1 MKAGSFALGG
11 RIIDVVT
18 RRIFEGVVHVEN
30 GVIIKIEE
38 GPVESTQYILPG
50 FIDSHIH
57 IESSMLI
64 PSEFARIAVIHGTVG
79 TVSDPHE
86 IANVLGI
93 SGVKFMISNGHKVPF
108 RFNFGAPSCV
118 PATSFESAGATL
130 GPAEIEELLQLGEIR
145 YLSEMMNFPGVLFN
159 DPVVA
164 QKLAIAAKY
173 GKPVDGHAPGLT
185 GENASKYIAA
195 GISTDHECYTLEE
208 AKDKISKGMKVL
220 IREGSAAKNFEALWP
235 LIDEYPG
242 MVMLCSDDKHPND
255 LVSGHI
261 NDLVKRA
268 LGKGCDLMNVL
279 RSCTLNP
286 KEHYKLETGLLQP
299 GDPADF
305 IVVEDLENLE
315 VLSTWINGIEVAAM
329 GRTMIHPVKEMPVN
343 NFRATTISKETI
355 ALPAA
360 GERIRII
367 QALDGQLIT
376 HEIMAGPKT
385 EGGNVVADT
394 GRDILK
400 LVVKDRY
407 NDSPPAVGFI
417 NGFGINNGAIASSV
431 AHDSH
436 NIIAVGS
443 DDESITR
450 AINLVIKN
458 KGGISLVNGVDE
470 YSLALPFGGIMSDED
485 GFKVASEYQ
494 ALDSMAK
501 KLGSNLMAPYMTLSF
516 MALLVIPSLKLSD
529 RGLFDVNNFTF
540 TPIFF

>member
-1 MKAGSFALGG
+1 MAAGSFELGG
-11 RIIDVVT
+11 RIVDVVK
-18 RRIFEGVVHVEN
+18 RRVFEGVIQVEN
-30 GVIIKIEE
+30 GVIVKINE
-38 GPVESTQYILPG
+38 GPVESAQYILPG
-50 FIDSHIH
+50 FIDAHIH

-64 PSEFARIAVIHGTVG
+64 PSEFARLAVVHGTVG

-93 SGVKFMISNGHKVPF
+93 SGVKFMISNGNKVPF

-185 GENASKYIAA
+185 GENAAKYIAA

-208 AKDKISKGMKVL
+208 ARDKISRGMKVL

-235 LIDEYPG
+235 LIDEHPE

-255 LVSGHI
+255 LVKGHI
-261 NDLVKRA
+261 NVLVKRA

-286 KEHYKLETGLLQP
+286 KDHYKLETGLLQP

-305 IVVEDLENLE
+305 IVVEDLESLK
-315 VLSTWINGIEVAAM
+315 VLSTRINGIEVAAM
-329 GRTMIHPVKEMPVN
+329 GKTMIQPVIEAPLN
-343 NFRATTISKETI
+343 NFRATPVNPQGITV
-355 ALPAA
+355 PAA

-376 HEIMAGPKT
+376 HEIVAEPGT
-385 EGGNVVADT
+385 DGGNVVADP

-407 NDSPPAVGFI
+407 NDGPPAVGFI
-417 NGFGINNGAIASSV
+417 NGFGIKNGALASSV

-436 NIIAVGS
+436 NIIAVGL

-470 YSLALPFGGIMSDED
+470 YSLALPFGGIMSGED
-485 GFKVASEYQ
+485 GYKVATAYQ
-494 ALDSMAK
+494 DLDSLAK
-501 KLGSNLMAPYMTLSF
+501 QLGSRLMAPYMTLSF
-516 MALLVIPSLKLSD
+516 MALLVIPDLKLSD
-529 RGLFDVNNFTF
+529 RGLFSVNNFTY
-540 TPIFF
+540 TPLFL

>member
-1 MKAGSFALGG
+1 MTAGSFELGG
-11 RIIDVVT
+11 RIVDVVK
-18 RRIFEGVVHVEN
+18 RRVFEGVIQVEN
-30 GVIIKIEE
+30 GVIVKINE
-38 GPVESTQYILPG
+38 GPVESAQYILPG
-50 FIDSHIH
+50 FIDAHIH

-64 PSEFARIAVIHGTVG
+64 PSEFARLAVVHGTVG

-93 SGVKFMISNGHKVPF
+93 SGVKFMISNGNKVPF

-130 GPAEIEELLQLGEIR
+130 GPAEIEELLQHGEIR

-185 GENASKYIAA
+185 GENAAKYIAA

-208 AKDKISKGMKVL
+208 ARDKISRGMKVL

-235 LIDEYPG
+235 LIDEHPE

-255 LVSGHI
+255 LVEGHI
-261 NDLVKRA
+261 NVLVKRA

-286 KEHYKLETGLLQP
+286 KDHYKLETGLLQQ

-305 IVVEDLENLE
+305 IVVEDLESLK
-315 VLSTWINGIEVAAM
+315 VLSTRINGIEVAAI
-329 GRTMIHPVKEMPVN
+329 GKTMIQPVTEVPLN
-343 NFRATTISKETI
+343 NFRATPVNPQGI
-355 ALPAA
+355 AVPAA

-376 HEIMAGPKT
+376 HEIVVEPET
-385 EGGNVVADT
+385 DGGNVVADP

-407 NDSPPAVGFI
+407 NDGPPAVGFI
-417 NGFGINNGAIASSV
+417 NGFGIKNGALASSV

-436 NIIAVGS
+436 NIIAVGL
-443 DDESITR
+443 DDESIAR

-470 YSLALPFGGIMSDED
+470 YSLALPFGGIMSGED
-485 GFKVASEYQ
+485 GFKVATAYQ
-494 ALDSMAK
+494 DLDSLAK
-501 KLGSNLMAPYMTLSF
+501 QLGSRLMAPYMTLSF
-516 MALLVIPSLKLSD
+516 MALLVIPDLKLSD
-529 RGLFDVNNFTF
+529 RGLFSVNNFTY
-540 TPIFF
+540 TPLFL

>member
-1 MKAGSFALGG
+1 MAAGSFELGG
-11 RIIDVVT
+11 RIVDVVK
-18 RRIFEGVVHVEN
+18 RRVFEGVIQVEN
-30 GVIIKIEE
+30 GVIVKINE
-38 GPVESTQYILPG
+38 GPVESAPYILPG
-50 FIDSHIH
+50 FIDAHIH

-64 PSEFARIAVIHGTVG
+64 PSEFARLAVVHGTVG

-93 SGVKFMISNGHKVPF
+93 SGVKFMISNGNKVPF

-185 GENASKYIAA
+185 GENAAKYIAA

-208 AKDKISKGMKVL
+208 ARDKISRGMKVL

-235 LIDEYPG
+235 LIDEHPE

-255 LVSGHI
+255 LVKGHI
-261 NDLVKRA
+261 NVLVKRA

-286 KEHYKLETGLLQP
+286 KDHYKLETGLLQP

-305 IVVEDLENLE
+305 IVVEDLESLK
-315 VLSTWINGIEVAAM
+315 VLSTRINGIEVAAM
-329 GRTMIHPVKEMPVN
+329 GKTMIQPVIEAPLN
-343 NFRATTISKETI
+343 NFRATPVNPQGITV
-355 ALPAA
+355 PAA

-376 HEIMAGPKT
+376 HEIVAEPGT
-385 EGGNVVADT
+385 DGGNVVADP

-407 NDSPPAVGFI
+407 NDGPPAVGFI
-417 NGFGINNGAIASSV
+417 NGFGIKNGALASSV

-436 NIIAVGS
+436 NIIAVGL

-470 YSLALPFGGIMSDED
+470 YSLALPFGGIMSGED
-485 GFKVASEYQ
+485 GYKVATAYQ
-494 ALDSMAK
+494 DLDSLAK
-501 KLGSNLMAPYMTLSF
+501 QLGSRLMAPYMTLSF
-516 MALLVIPSLKLSD
+516 MALLVIPDLKLSD
-529 RGLFDVNNFTF
+529 RGLFSVNNFTY
-540 TPIFF
+540 TPLFL